1 MIGNVTETPNPATC
15 SDAELARAAQL
26 DQGVW
31 LDELYRRFEKR
42 IFGCA
47 HQMVAPSEVED
58 AVQEIGL
65 RIVRSLSGFRGDS
78 SVTTWMYAVARHTCL
93 DVRRRRD
100 NPSTPVADFDE
111 FTSPETALP
120 EEGFEQSIMACRTAT
135 ALQDLP
141 GSQQDVVLLRLGE
154 GLSTKTTALR
164 LGISEDAVKSK
175 LRRARSTLR
184 GALEEYVSCPKCGP
198 GSYALG
204 PGEVR

>member
-1 MIGNVTETPNPATC
+1 MNATLNPETC
-15 SDAELARAAQL
+15 SDAELALAAQL

-65 RIVRSLSGFRGDS
+65 RIVRGLPGFRGDS

-100 NPSTPVADFDE
+100 NPSSPVAEFDDL
-111 FTSPETALP
+111 TSPQMVLP
-120 EEGFEQSIMACRTAT
+120 EEGFEQSIIACRTAT

-141 GSQQDVVLLRLGE
+141 SSQQDVVLLRLGE
-154 GLSTKTTALR
+154 GLSTKDTALR
-164 LGISEDAVKSK
+164 LGISQDAVKSK
-175 LRRARSTLR
+175 LRRARSNLR
-184 GALEEYVSCPKCGP
+184 GALEEYVSCPECGP
-198 GSYALG
+198 GVYALG
-204 PGEVR
+204 AGEIK

>member
-1 MIGNVTETPNPATC
+1 MTEKLNPETC

-26 DQGVW
+26 DQVVW

-100 NPSTPVADFDE
+100 NPSTPVADFDD
-111 FTSPETALP
+111 FVSPETALP
-120 EEGFEQSIMACRTAT
+120 EDGFEQSIMACRTAT

-141 GSQQDVVLLRLGE
+141 RSQQDVVLLRLGE
-154 GLSTKTTALR
+154 GLSTRETALR

-184 GALEEYVSCPKCGP
+184 GALEEYVSCPMCGP

>member
-1 MIGNVTETPNPATC
+1 MARNVTETLNPETC
-15 SDAELARAAQL
+15 SDAELVRAAQL

-47 HQMVAPSEVED
+47 HQMVAASEVED

-100 NPSTPVADFDE
+100 NSSTPVADFDDI
-111 FTSPETALP
+111 TSPETLLP

-141 GSQQDVVLLRLGE
+141 SSQQDVVLLRLGE
-154 GLSTKTTALR
+154 GLSTKETARR
-164 LGISEDAVKSK
+164 LDISEDGVKSK
-175 LRRARSTLR
+175 LHRARSTLR

-198 GSYALG
+198 GTYAFG
-204 PGEVR
+204 PGGVR